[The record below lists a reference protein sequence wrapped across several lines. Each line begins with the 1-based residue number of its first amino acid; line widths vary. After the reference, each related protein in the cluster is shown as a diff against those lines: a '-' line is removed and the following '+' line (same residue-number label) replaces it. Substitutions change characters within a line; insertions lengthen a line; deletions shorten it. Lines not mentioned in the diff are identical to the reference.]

1 MLLLGNPFNSSPLV
15 FPVVALWR
23 TVMEE

>member
-23 TVMEE
+23 TVMKE